1 MNNMISKV
9 TGLWTKGSNV
19 QKIGIVVVAV
29 VVLWAIFG

>member
-1 MNNMISKV
+1 MKDMISKV

-29 VVLWAIFG
+29 IILWAIF

>member
-19 QKIGIVVVAV
+19 LKIGIVVVAV
-29 VVLWAIFG
+29 IILWAIF

>member
-1 MNNMISKV
+1 MNDMINKV

-29 VVLWAIFG
+29 IILWAIF

>member
-1 MNNMISKV
+1 MKNMIDKV

-29 VVLWAIFG
+29 VILWVIF

>member
-19 QKIGIVVVAV
+19 QKIGLVVVAV
-29 VVLWAIFG
+29 IILWAII

>member
-1 MNNMISKV
+1 MNDMISKV

-29 VVLWAIFG
+29 IILWAIF

>member
-1 MNNMISKV
+1 MNDMIRKV

-29 VVLWAIFG
+29 IILWAIF